1 MTTPVPVEW
10 QATIPADTL
19 ARIIAGVR
27 SHIGTSITEA
37 QRDALREADGSDLDI
52 EEM

>member
-1 MTTPVPVEW
+1 MMPPVPVEW
-10 QATIPADTL
+10 QSHIPAATL

-37 QRDALREADGSDLDI
+37 DVERRRESEGADMEDDQ
-52 EEM
+52 

>member
-1 MTTPVPVEW
+1 MTNVVAAW
-10 QATIPADTL
+10 QSHIPAATL

-37 QRDALREADGSDLDI
+37 DVERRRESEGSDFED
-52 EEM
+52 ES